1 MKKTFLQGLIIVAM
15 FFGTWFV
22 VNQINW
28 MKLFKVERATKKT
41 EQKLGDIFWDFFK
54 KTESQIKNPFVVQAV
69 DSIVN
74 KICEE
79 NDFDRKAIKVHVLN
93 SEEVNAFALP
103 DGHLIILKG
112 LITSSE
118 NQEELIGVVCHEM
131 AHIKLNHVM
140 KKLIKEV
147 GLSVLI
153 SMTTGGAGAE
163 IMKETAKTLSSSAFD
178 RKLEKE
184 ADLKAVDYMVE
195 AKINP
200 IPFADFL
207 YKLSDSE
214 PEDLKYFTWISTHP
228 DSKERAE
235 YIIEYAKEKD
245 TEYEQV
251 LTDSTWSKLQ
261 SILKESETDF

>member
-15 FFGTWFV
+15 FFATWFT

-54 KTESQIKNPFVVQAV
+54 KSESENKNPFVVNAV
-69 DSIVN
+69 DSLVTKVCN
-74 KICEE
+74 E
-79 NDFDRKAIKVHVLN
+79 NDINRNDIKVHILN

-118 NQEELIGVVCHEM
+118 NQEEFTGVICHEM
-131 AHIKLNHVM
+131 AHIRLNHVM

-153 SMTTGGAGAE
+153 SMTTGRAGAE

-178 RKLEKE
+178 RKLGKD
-184 ADLKAVDYMVE
+184 ADLKAVDYMVK

-200 IPFADFL
+200 LPFADFL

-214 PEDLKYFTWISTHP
+214 PEELKYFTWISTHP
-228 DSKERAE
+228 ESKERAE

-245 TEYEQV
+245 EIYKSV
-251 LTDSTWSKLQ
+251 LSDSTWTKIQ
-261 SILKESETDF
+261 SVLKESESDF